1 MIRQNIRAT
10 MGLGL
15 GVLAFGVC
23 LASAQAFAQSSYY
36 PSARKLDDNGSVS
49 EPSPTGE
56 NANAMVRQPVRAPL
70 VSQAPTQQRQY
81 YSSARHAD
89 DNGSVDE
96 PGPAH

>member
-1 MIRQNIRAT
+1 MMRQNIRAT

-15 GVLAFGVC
+15 GVLAFV

-36 PSARKLDDNGSVS
+36 SSARKLDDNGSVS
-49 EPSPTGE
+49 EPSPTGA

-70 VSQAPTQQRQY
+70 VNQAPTQQHQY

-96 PGPAH
+96 PGPSH